1 MGGGLEVV
9 YAEVL
14 DIFQSIRIY
23 DRPVHEGVAIGLGSY
38 EETRSRS
45 WTDVFRAGK
54 WVHTF
59 DGNEQLLR
67 TNLESIIGIGAYQPG
82 GRI

>member
-1 MGGGLEVV
+1 MV
-9 YAEVL
+9 YVEVL
-14 DIFQSIRIY
+14 DEFQFVRIY
-23 DRPVHEGVAIGLGSY
+23 GRPVLEGVAIGLGSY

-82 GRI
+82 GLI